1 MNKKKTRKIKHEHF
15 PKLPHVEQLINIYEN
30 LHNDTR
36 DTKVWLL
43 KKKIKVT
50 DLRIS
55 TMTTKTSEVE
65 VMMSLSQLS

>member
-1 MNKKKTRKIKHEHF
+1 VNKKKTRKIKHEHF